1 MVRINFQPYTTA
13 QLEQIV
19 HARLGGS
26 NEVLSRD
33 AVKFAAMK
41 VSSIF
46 GDARRVLDIYRCV
59 PSPHLFTFATGLLL
73 RKNGTHRRTV
83 ELVQPS
89 RRVTRTDNV
98 KDVIRNLQNLPTTA
112 FLRSLS
118 LHERILLAPLLRC
131 VRRTG
136 VSEIPWADVSHQHHL
151 YAGVFAD
158 SAPLP
163 RELEGVLDALLAAR
177 VVATEMRAARRVV
190 LNLEQAEVE
199 RVLGEVGG
207 QQWRNMLAA
216 D

>member
-1 MVRINFQPYTTA
+1 MIRINFLPYTTA

-19 HARLGGS
+19 HARLGGTTD
-26 NEVLSRD
+26 VLSKD

-41 VSSIF
+41 VSSIS
-46 GDARRVLDIYRCV
+46 GDARRVLDICRCV
-59 PSPHLFTFATGLLL
+59 HISTFYNSRMLMNTLKTL
-73 RKNGTHRRTV
+73 RRTV
-83 ELVQPS
+83 ELVQPP
-89 RRVTRTDNV
+89 RRVARTDDV
-98 KDVIRNLQNLPTTA
+98 KDVIRELQNSPTAA

-118 LHERILLAPLLRC
+118 LHERILLAALLRC

-136 VSEIPWADVSHQHHL
+136 VGEIPWADVSHQHHL

-177 VVATEMRAARRVV
+177 VVLSEARGARRVV

-199 RVLGEVGG
+199 RILGEVGG

-216 D
+216 E

>member
-1 MVRINFQPYTTA
+1 M
-13 QLEQIV
+13 
-19 HARLGGS
+19 
-26 NEVLSRD
+26 
-33 AVKFAAMK
+33 
-41 VSSIF
+41 
-46 GDARRVLDIYRCV
+46 
-59 PSPHLFTFATGLLL
+59 
-73 RKNGTHRRTV
+73 HRRTV
-83 ELVQPS
+83 ELVQPY
-89 RRVTRTDNV
+89 RRVARTDDV
-98 KDVIRNLQNLPTTA
+98 KDVIRNLQNSPTTA

-118 LHERILLAPLLRC
+118 LHERILLAALLRC

-136 VSEIPWADVSHQHHL
+136 VGEIPWADVSHQHHL

-177 VVATEMRAARRVV
+177 VVLAETRGARRVV

-216 D
+216 E